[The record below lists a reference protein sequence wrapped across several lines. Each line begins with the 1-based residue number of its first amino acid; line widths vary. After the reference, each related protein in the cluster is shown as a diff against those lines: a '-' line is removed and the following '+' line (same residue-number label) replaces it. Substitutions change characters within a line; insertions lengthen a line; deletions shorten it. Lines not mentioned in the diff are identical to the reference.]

1 MSTVAAA
8 TEQGFESGSLKC
20 RLVIA
25 KNFQRRAAI
34 GATVEDAGYSPFQNR
49 PLLGNSPLLPGRDRP
64 AVSLSQFFRTIP
76 MIGERVSGRNPET
89 LLYEADLHPS
99 QQYRSRTGAQLD

>member
-1 MSTVAAA
+1 MKRRTRILLYGSA
-8 TEQGFESGSLKC
+8 EGFDVGW
-20 RLVIA
+20 
-25 KNFQRRAAI
+25 
-34 GATVEDAGYSPFQNR
+34 
-49 PLLGNSPLLPGRDRP
+49 PLYHALLPGRDRP